1 MDVPVRELKDRL
13 SEYLRRVQAGEEVV
27 VTSHGRAIVR
37 MVAVGPAPIDEAE
50 ALARLRVQAW
60 VRAGD
65 GSRRDAAQ
73 GPRVATE
80 SGKPSVSDLLVED
93 RA

>member
-37 MVAVGPAPIDEAE
+37 MVAVGPAPVGEAE
-50 ALARLRVQAW
+50 ALEQLRAQPW
-60 VRAGD
+60 VRAAD
-65 GSRRDAAQ
+65 GSSLDAPQGRR
-73 GPRVATE
+73 VST
-80 SGKPSVSDLLVED
+80 KPGEPLVSDIVLEG
-93 RA
+93 RE